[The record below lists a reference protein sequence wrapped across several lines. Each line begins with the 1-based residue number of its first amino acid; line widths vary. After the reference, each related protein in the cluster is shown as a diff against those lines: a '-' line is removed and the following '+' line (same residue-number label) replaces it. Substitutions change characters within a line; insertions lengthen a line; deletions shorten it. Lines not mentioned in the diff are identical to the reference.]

1 MALNVDADAVMDDF
15 KIAVDFKRRM
25 LYNIFE

>member
-15 KIAVDFKRRM
+15 KIEVDFKRRM